1 MNEELKKQAEALEQ
15 TLRMQL
21 SVAKNEQGDILK
33 LGAAVLGGGIL
44 AFSLVRLFKGKKR
57 KKMQRVMETLEREG
71 LLDDDIR
78 SRLRSSRSPG
88 LLQRA
93 GMLLLPI
100 LIKKG
105 RERFLEQNEAS
116 E

>member
-44 AFSLVRLFKGKKR
+44 AFSLVRLFKGKK
-57 KKMQRVMETLEREG
+57 KKKNAAG
-71 LLDDDIR
+71 HGN
-78 SRLRSSRSPG
+78 P
-88 LLQRA
+88 RA
-93 GMLLLPI
+93 RGPLGRRHPQPPTQFPI
-100 LIKKG
+100 TRAAPARRHAPASYSDKKKAG
-105 RERFLEQNEAS
+105 SAF
-116 E
+116 